1 MNEMMHCYWDSCCW
15 GSWRLRGR
23 RTWYCGSEG
32 LLCKLRQTYWGAR
45 AHLGSCQDFWPG
57 GVIFLFAK
65 MRFFSITILLR
76 KKVLKISIFLV
87 NTYRLVEMIFP
98 ESVIRKKISG
108 GKWRDWG
115 ILWLNFFL
123 FAHLCSD
130 ELTWI
135 LNTFAHLFTP
145 LLIQWTF
152 LSSCCELDI
161 TLTVESSERKAYSIH
176 YSVIIHVQS
185 GIRQWGAR
193 DGAWASCRKLQWRT
207 CSQRVATLCMGR
219 FMPITRSE
227 AEKGCLTKRRSCPRL
242 PEVLVVN
249 TTEIQQVKCY
259 PLLDIQRNAKVKSV
273 RWRIRSWNLSRPTM
287 GHHLLREME

>member
-1 MNEMMHCYWDSCCW
+1 MTIFIPGNMYFLILFTFFTYLSNLLPVHLCNSRSPWEIDVGYKEWRTNEWTNEWVNEQMNEMMHCYWDSCCW
-15 GSWRLRGR
+15 DSWRLRGR

-32 LLCKLRQTYWGAR
+32 LPCKLRQTYWGAR

-65 MRFFSITILLR
+65 MKFFSITILLR

-87 NTYRLVEMIFP
+87 NTYCLVEMSVP

-145 LLIQWTF
+145 LLIQ
-152 LSSCCELDI
+152 
-161 TLTVESSERKAYSIH
+161 
-176 YSVIIHVQS
+176 
-185 GIRQWGAR
+185 
-193 DGAWASCRKLQWRT
+193 
-207 CSQRVATLCMGR
+207 
-219 FMPITRSE
+219 
-227 AEKGCLTKRRSCPRL
+227 
-242 PEVLVVN
+242 
-249 TTEIQQVKCY
+249 
-259 PLLDIQRNAKVKSV
+259 
-273 RWRIRSWNLSRPTM
+273 
-287 GHHLLREME
+287 